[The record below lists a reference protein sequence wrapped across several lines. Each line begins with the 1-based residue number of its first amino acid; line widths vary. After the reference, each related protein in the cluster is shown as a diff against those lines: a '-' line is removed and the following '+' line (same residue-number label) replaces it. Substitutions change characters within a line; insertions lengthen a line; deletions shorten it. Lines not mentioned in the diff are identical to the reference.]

1 MDSMI
6 GTDGCGL
13 KVADPLSRVGKAL
26 PVVGK
31 TPRRHSSRWTSTS

>member
-13 KVADPLSRVGKAL
+13 KAADPLSRVGKAL

-31 TPRRHSSRWTSTS
+31 DRRGHRSR